1 MPEYNNTIRLG
12 YRSVEKLRKA
22 IREMSSNAGKP
33 FAAAWIRLATEA
45 GEAQQ
50 AGIHKAISSRQYE
63 VLETICSCGLIAK
76 DTPLEQAEGHLDRD
90 GRVLDV
96 IVLEVKP
103 GSYQVAC
110 TECSANSK
118 THKPINTD
126 DALVTGLGLRHR
138 RGCVAR

>member
-50 AGIHKAISSRQYE
+50 AGIHKAIISRQYE

-90 GRVLDV
+90 GQVTDVFLLEHLDGSTRTIHLVGRV
-96 IVLEVKP
+96 
-103 GSYQVAC
+103 G
-110 TECSANSK
+110 
-118 THKPINTD
+118 
-126 DALVTGLGLRHR
+126 
-138 RGCVAR
+138 